1 MPIAEA
7 GGALM
12 ASMVGLAC
20 RGRTWEWE
28 GLSIRPLPWLAGGL
42 AASLAVVP
50 LGAVWIGTSRIGHGY
65 SPTAYVSAAMAL
77 VGISLLI
84 GPSIAPALS
93 WTVPLAVY
101 LATVIVQVAWRPT
114 SDLTTTSAPE
124 SVRPSGAVVWTAQ
137 RSSSRILSSISSRL
151 SSILSTA
158 SCLARPYARKDA
170 LTARGFVS
178 GSASGHVEA
187 RA

>member
-65 SPTAYVSAAMAL
+65 SPTTYVSAAMAL

-101 LATVIVQVAWRPT
+101 LATVIVQVAWRDWGGRWWPIADPRADGDARWLV
-114 SDLTTTSAPE
+114 SLTLFVAGVLVQAATRGGTIASLRRHAIESA
-124 SVRPSGAVVWTAQ
+124 
-137 RSSSRILSSISSRL
+137 
-151 SSILSTA
+151 
-158 SCLARPYARKDA
+158 
-170 LTARGFVS
+170 
-178 GSASGHVEA
+178 
-187 RA
+187 